1 LDQGNFDPH
10 SAHLAA
16 LANLKAALAGPGRP
30 FKNVSDLAGELTE
43 VWELIDGKKVQKV
56 TLNSRLGSVFAG
68 RLPISATLEHK
79 LVEATRNRVSQNA
92 TLWDEAALAAE
103 LGRLVEACRVGWA
116 QLKTRTEQLQSPQER
131 PPQATTTSAPLASRA
146 DTWVFCPDVQ
156 AVSVLLRPW
165 SSQLA
170 EPARPARLT
179 ILVWSRTD
187 AAVAWQQLGLAV
199 ARATQTVEPE
209 DVIGRLADLEKDG
222 ALRVVVDESAAW
234 PCNVVLQAPLGETP
248 KALVQTVDRDHLA
261 QIPFLGFW
269 RDFCIEFD
277 LGLASEGGRATPFH
291 LEGCATA
298 VAAVIRATMG

>member
-1 LDQGNFDPH
+1 MDQSNFDPH

-16 LANLKAALAGPGRP
+16 LANLKGALAGPGRP

-43 VWELIDGKKVQKV
+43 VWEPIDDKKVQKV

-79 LVEATRNRVSQNA
+79 LVEATRIRVGQNA
-92 TLWDEAALAAE
+92 TQWDEEALASE
-103 LGRLVEACRVGWA
+103 LSRLIEACRVGWA
-116 QLKTRTEQLQSPQER
+116 QLKTRTEQMQSPQER
-131 PPQATTTSAPLASRA
+131 PQATTAATPLTSRA

-199 ARATQTVEPE
+199 ARATLTVEPE
-209 DVIGRLADLEKDG
+209 AVIGRLTDLAQDG

-248 KALVQTVDRDHLA
+248 KAFVQTVDRDHLA

-269 RDFCIEFD
+269 RDYCIEFD
-277 LGLASEGGRATPFH
+277 LGLVSDGGRATPFH
-291 LEGCATA
+291 LEGCVTA
-298 VAAVIRATMG
+298 VAAVIRASMS